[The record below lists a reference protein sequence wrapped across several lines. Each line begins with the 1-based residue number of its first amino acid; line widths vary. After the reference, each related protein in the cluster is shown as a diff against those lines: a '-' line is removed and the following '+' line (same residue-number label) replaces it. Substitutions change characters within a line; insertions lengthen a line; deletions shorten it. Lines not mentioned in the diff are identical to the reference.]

1 MSPLAGMLSNLS
13 KFHWAVITFVE
24 LSFSSS
30 IKTDEETSFLGIFSV
45 YFNFQAGLFT
55 YLLVQLH
62 P

>member
-13 KFHWAVITFVE
+13 KFHWVIITFVE

-30 IKTDEETSFLGIFSV
+30 IKTDEETSFPGIFSV
-45 YFNFQAGLFT
+45 YFNFQEGLFT